1 MDEDELGT
9 IGKCF
14 ASTQWQWQGEAKR
27 SGDNGARCKAPK
39 KLTLASFDNVLLLYT
54 DVGHSMPIAHVIRQQ
69 RNGEMSNLLRTELSK
84 QRITAI
90 MSYGN
95 G

>member
-1 MDEDELGT
+1 MDEDEGPLGNVS
-9 IGKCF
+9 
-14 ASTQWQWQGEAKR
+14 ASSLHNGNGEAKR

-54 DVGHSMPIAHVIRQQ
+54 DVGRSMPIAHVIRQQ

-84 QRITAI
+84 QRITAL